1 MFSSGCVNF
10 IHPLRY
16 SGGYATLWFILHMPA
31 VAALTLCG
39 DAGAVLIALETGVP
53 QGIRWFF
60 CAGLSVGLVSTGLLA
75 VLERE
80 RDDGILVMRKV
91 GCIRSSCK
99 TILLKLTFLNRSAF
113 D

>member
-1 MFSSGCVNF
+1 
-10 IHPLRY
+10 
-16 SGGYATLWFILHMPA
+16 MPA

-39 DAGAVLIALETGVP
+39 DAGAVLIALETGVK

-80 RDDGILVMRKV
+80 KDDDILVMRKV
-91 GCIRSSCK
+91 CTRSTFFADVDNTDLYPHPCSGFASFRA
-99 TILLKLTFLNRSAF
+99 LLSH
-113 D
+113 